1 MPTFKVEI
9 NCDSIEEFIEIF
21 SPLVSNKQIVVEA
34 VVKPTTKPTETT
46 QPVKEKTEPTPD
58 SKEPEAKS
66 ATCKKCDV
74 ALVSGENWY
83 ASHAKSSNYTCS
95 DCHKQYQNERNRK
108 KRAEK
113 RAGKAPKNGRPRTRT
128 CTSCNTMETPQW
140 RQHKGKVV
148 CNACKM
154 RLRRE
159 EKKGKETPA
168 EKPEE
173 PEQPAKSKKPSRRG
187 RKLAWTTPPKGKKGK
202 KAKPDPKPQ
211 EQPKTRSVND
221 MFSAAYDALSN
232 AISTKNTADTN
243 SVLETMSVIE
253 AEKEMAT
260 EIVIKLMRAA
270 GGHSVNDF
278 AFAEGKNPTLLC
290 FSAGAE
296 LPALNILRAY

>member
-9 NCDSIEEFIEIF
+9 NCESVEEFIEIF

-34 VVKPTTKPTETT
+34 VVQPTTKPTETT
-46 QPVKEKTEPTPD
+46 QPVKEETEPTPEL
-58 SKEPEAKS
+58 KEPKAKS
-66 ATCKKCDV
+66 ATCKKCDA

-83 ASHAKSSNYTCS
+83 ASHEKSSNYTCS
-95 DCHKQYQNERNRK
+95 DCHKQYQNERNKK
-108 KRAEK
+108 KRATK
-113 RAGKAPKNGRPRTRT
+113 RAGKAPKTGRPRTRT

-140 RQHKGKVV
+140 RMHKGKQV

-154 RLRRE
+154 RALRE
-159 EKKGKETPA
+159 EKKGKETSA

-173 PEQPAKSKKPSRRG
+173 TKVKKTEKPARRFRKVTVPKKG
-187 RKLAWTTPPKGKKGK
+187 RKG
-202 KAKPDPKPQ
+202 KAKPKPTKPK
-211 EQPKTRSVND
+211 EQPKTRSVNA
-221 MFSAAYDALSN
+221 MFSAAYDALSS
-232 AISTKNTADTN
+232 AISTNNTADTN
-243 SVLETMSVIE
+243 SVLEAMSVIE
-253 AEKEMAT
+253 KEKEMAT